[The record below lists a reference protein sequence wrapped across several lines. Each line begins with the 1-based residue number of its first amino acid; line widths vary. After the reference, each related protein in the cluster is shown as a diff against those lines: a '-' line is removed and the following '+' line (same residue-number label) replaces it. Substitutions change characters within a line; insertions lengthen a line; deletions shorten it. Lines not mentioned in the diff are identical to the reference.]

1 LNEQHWE
8 IIMQSVIGVDV
19 GGTLLRAARFD
30 QDLTMI
36 ERFEQ
41 STQAHLGSDVVID
54 RLAETIRQALP
65 ESPDDLIGIGIVL
78 PGPLDPENGIL
89 IAPPNLPIKDYP
101 IAQQMTEMV
110 GGPVFIGNDA
120 DLAGLAEYSLGA
132 GKGYRSIVYITIST
146 GIGGGLILNGKLHT
160 GRGQGGEIGHMVV
173 DPDGPICGCGHYGH
187 LESVSSGTGIARIA
201 SERVSNG
208 EPSLIREMVEG
219 DLSRITA
226 KVVGDAAKQGDPL
239 AVEIITNAGRY
250 LGIHIASLMML
261 INPDAFV
268 LGGGLTKVGDL
279 LFDPMHEAIHKY
291 AMHPR
296 YWENTP
302 ILLAKLGADVGLVG
316 AAALVKMRLEQ

>member
-1 LNEQHWE
+1 
-8 IIMQSVIGVDV
+8 MQSVIGVDV
-19 GGTLLRAARFD
+19 GGTLLRSARFD
-30 QDLTMI
+30 QNLTMI

-41 STQAHLGSDVVID
+41 STEAHRGSDVVID

-65 ESPDDLIGIGIVL
+65 ESPDDLMGIGIVL

-132 GKGYRSIVYITIST
+132 GRGYRSIVYITIST
-146 GIGGGLILNGKLHT
+146 GIGGGLILDGKLHT

-187 LESVSSGTGIARIA
+187 LEAFSSGTGIARIA
-201 SERVSNG
+201 SERLREG
-208 EPSLIREMVEG
+208 EPSLIHEMVEG
-219 DLSRITA
+219 DLSRVTA
-226 KVVGDAAKQGDPL
+226 KVVGNAAKQGDPL
-239 AVEIITNAGRY
+239 SVEIITNAGRY
-250 LGIHIASLMML
+250 LGVHIASLMML

-268 LGGGLTKVGDL
+268 LGGGLTKIGDL
-279 LFDPMHEAIHKY
+279 LFNPMYEAIRKY

-302 ILLAKLGADVGLVG
+302 ILPAKLGADVGLVG